1 MTSVLEPPRGRKR
14 PDATTPGDADSVP
27 PTSPVDLSPAR
38 PEGGAGLSART
49 IALVVGAVF
58 YVGSFIVFRHVL
70 TAIPSVLNGDAVI
83 AGDELVP
90 FFNPRSQLLEQ
101 AEGQFNELV
110 NGYEF
115 RVRYAFLTTWLR
127 YYKVLPFAILLVIP
141 SMFWAVYLTV
151 ARFMDKV
158 FKSLSSQAIYLA
170 TAFPVTLI
178 YLIMTY
184 SKVTHFYTLILGLVL
199 MTISSL
205 WMLYALLFAGRKWK
219 RYMVLSSVATLLNPA
234 IHYLILF
241 SLFFAITIVT
251 LLIGEIGRWIRRGGP
266 ARVLLLPR
274 RVRRLVV
281 ESGRRR
287 RVRAALRNAA
297 GTTVGRSFLA
307 FLLYVVITLIPY
319 ALFVKYV
326 ALAGVTNLSD
336 TVPGDFYFIQDA
348 SVSWLHLLSWDLAGI
363 TDKILFG
370 DYLAKVPRYPD
381 AVYTLLLLVPLL
393 VPPVRRRLFPTR
405 PHRQLLGVIYV
416 AIAFALWATIGYAE
430 PLWFPTFHRTLAN
443 IAIAANA
450 SHSTI
455 GNLVVT
461 VAGTIVQVLRFPHRF
476 QLILFMLAPLVMSL
490 TLAYL
495 IDMVGGFWART
506 AAGPGVSRG
515 TTSRGVSRRRPA
527 QPSTRRARHRRPSRR
542 RVSGRPP
549 RDPGRVAARSA
560 LFLRLLATA
569 CIAAVFFTPFWSSD
583 PYRTVFASG
592 DMAGFLAPFPLGDLK
607 ELKQALN
614 ELPEG
619 KTVVLPPTETAKLVG
634 DENGIDHKFI
644 DKFFIYYLDKP
655 SFYYGLTGDVKNKFE
670 FFLIL
675 RGLYYQQD
683 WWINE
688 ARDIGVRY
696 IVVNRKIHNNGGVG
710 AEYLPNVE
718 SYVEPG
724 LKRLSEDVALRF
736 ENSSYALYEITDQ
749 PKANRPTLLVDSS
762 WQSYLNLIFHRRNL
776 SRCYKFEYT
785 PYYDAAKAEPGA
797 PIQLLTDDVHTSAVD
812 LYLLN
817 HPEAVTQPDT
827 RMFAF
832 NPNIVASSYYLS
844 PMFRSFLLFS
854 NTKWN
859 RTNMITPGVFG
870 TLRGSFIGVPR
881 ATQFNLPVKVKTA
894 GRYRVLMRT
903 ADTANSV
910 RITSPSLSYDKT
922 FELRSPASNVQLFN
936 TAEVYNSDRQ
946 PVDTSAMSVTQIE
959 EAIPDTLVPVNFGYS
974 YQDLGVVDAP
984 AGTHTFSVDKTDGN
998 PMLVE
1003 GMMLI
1008 PEDTYETLTLPSNV
1022 TPITDPKTLDCSEH
1036 TETAGTTDGYV
1047 DPAANPEH
1055 ANLTQDEL
1063 LNLAAADVQ
1072 DLTPGPG
1079 GVVGPTWLGLAA
1091 TGLLLMLSTLLV
1103 RWRSRRRIEDDGLN
1117 GDDGHRDDLLDTDDH
1132 LGDQQPDD
1140 HDPDDG
1146 GSPPTAAGEPSAPPP
1161 TEAGHDH

>member
-1 MTSVLEPPRGRKR
+1 MVRGRTSPAR
-14 PDATTPGDADSVP
+14 NGEPGDATSAAEP
-27 PTSPVDLSPAR
+27 APTRPA
-38 PEGGAGLSART
+38 GGAGLSART

-58 YVGSFIVFRHVL
+58 YIGSLIIFRHVL
-70 TAIPSVLNGDAVI
+70 TAIPSVLRGDAVI

-90 FFNPRSQLLEQ
+90 FFNPHSQLLDQ

-141 SMFWAVYLTV
+141 SLFWAVYLTV

-158 FKSLSSQAIYLA
+158 FTSLSTQAIYLA
-170 TAFPVTLI
+170 VAFPVTLI

-219 RYMVLSSVATLLNPA
+219 RYMLLASVATLLNPA

-241 SLFFAITIVT
+241 SLFFGITIVT
-251 LLIGEIGRWIRRGGP
+251 LLVGEIGRWIRRGGP
-266 ARVLLLPR
+266 ARLRLLPG

-281 ESGRRR
+281 ESGRLRR
-287 RVRAALRNAA
+287 ARGAVGQAA
-297 GTTVGRSFLA
+297 GTVVGRCFLA
-307 FLLYVVITLIPY
+307 GVLYVLVTLIPY

-348 SVSWLHLLSWDLAGI
+348 SVSWLHLISWDLAGI

-370 DYLAKVPRYPD
+370 DYLAKVPRYPG
-381 AVYTLLLLVPLL
+381 AVYTVLIFIPLL
-393 VPPVRRRLFPTR
+393 VPPIRRRLFPTR
-405 PHRQLLGVIYV
+405 PHRQLLGVMYV
-416 AIAFALWATIGYAE
+416 AIAFALWATIGYAQ

-443 IAIAANA
+443 LAIAANA
-450 SHSTI
+450 SHSSI

-461 VAGTIVQVLRFPHRF
+461 AAGTVVQVLRFPHRF
-476 QLILFMLAPLVMSL
+476 QLILFMLAPMVMSL
-490 TLAYL
+490 TLAYF
-495 IDMVGGFWART
+495 IDTVGGRWART
-506 AAGPGVSRG
+506 AA
-515 TTSRGVSRRRPA
+515 
-527 QPSTRRARHRRPSRR
+527 RPSKGKIR
-542 RVSGRPP
+542 SGADAAPASPP
-549 RDPGRVAARSA
+549 QPRNPARATARSG
-560 LFLRLLATA
+560 LLLRLLATA
-569 CIAAVFFTPFWSSD
+569 CVAAVFFTPFWSSN

-614 ELPEG
+614 KLPEG

-634 DENGIDHKFI
+634 DENGVDHKFI

-655 SFYYGLTGDVKNKFE
+655 SYYYGLTGDVKNKFE

-688 ARDIGVRY
+688 ARDISVRY

-724 LKRLSEDVALRF
+724 LKRLEDDIALRF
-736 ENSSYALYEITDQ
+736 ENDSYALYEITDQ
-749 PKANRPTLLVDSS
+749 PKPNRPTLLVDSS
-762 WQSYLNLIFHRRNL
+762 WQSYLNLVFHRRNL

-797 PIQLLTDDVHTSAVD
+797 PIQLLTDDPHTSAID
-812 LYLLN
+812 LYLLD
-817 HPEAVTQPDT
+817 HPTAISPPDT

-894 GRYRVLMRT
+894 GRYRLLMRT
-903 ADTANSV
+903 ADTANTV
-910 RITSPSLSYDKT
+910 HVTSPTLSYDKT
-922 FELRSPASNVQLFN
+922 FELRSPASNVQFFN
-936 TAEVYNSDRQ
+936 TAEVYNADRK
-946 PVDTSAMSVTQIE
+946 PVDTAAMSVPQLE
-959 EAIPDTLVPVNFGYS
+959 AAIPDTLVPVNFGYS
-974 YQDLGVVDAP
+974 YQDLGVIDAP
-984 AGTHTFSVDKTDGN
+984 AGAHTFSVDKTDDN

-1008 PEDTYETLTLPSNV
+1008 PEDTYDTLALPSNV
-1022 TPITDPKTLDCSEH
+1022 TPITDPDTLGCSEH

-1063 LNLAAADVQ
+1063 LNLAAADVS

-1091 TGLLLMLSTLLV
+1091 TGLLLFLSGLLV
-1103 RWRSRRRIEDDGLN
+1103 RWRARRA
-1117 GDDGHRDDLLDTDDH
+1117 TDDDDP
-1132 LGDQQPDD
+1132 GDLDLTKGPAQDD
-1140 HDPDDG
+1140 RTDDAPQN
-1146 GSPPTAAGEPSAPPP
+1146 PPM
-1161 TEAGHDH
+1161 EAGR

>member
-1 MTSVLEPPRGRKR
+1 MIGVVRGDTAATGAVD
-14 PDATTPGDADSVP
+14 PEATALAVDAP
-27 PTSPVDLSPAR
+27 PAR
-38 PEGGAGLSART
+38 PVGGQGLSART
-49 IALVVGAVF
+49 IALVVGASL
-58 YVGSFIVFRHVL
+58 YIGSFIVFRHVL
-70 TAIPSVLNGDAVI
+70 TAIPSVLRGDAVI

-101 AEGQFNELV
+101 AAGQFNELV

-127 YYKVLPFAILLVIP
+127 YYKVLPFAIVLVIP
-141 SMFWAVYLTV
+141 TMFWAVYLTV

-158 FKSLSSQAIYLA
+158 FTTLSTQAIYLA

-184 SKVTHFYTLILGLVL
+184 SKITHFYTLILGLVL

-219 RYMVLSSVATLLNPA
+219 RWMVLSSVATLLNPA

-241 SLFFAITIVT
+241 SLFFGITVVT
-251 LLIGEIGRWIRRGGP
+251 LTVGEIGRWIRRGGP
-266 ARVLLLPR
+266 ARVRLLPGR
-274 RVRRLVV
+274 IRLLIFH
-281 ESGRRR
+281 SGRWRR
-287 RVRAALRNAA
+287 GRAAVRHGA
-297 GTTVGRSFLA
+297 GTVIGRCISA
-307 FLLYVVITLIPY
+307 GVLYGLITLIPY
-319 ALFVKYV
+319 ALFVKYI

-363 TDKILFG
+363 TDKILYG
-370 DYLAKVPRYPD
+370 DYLAKVPRYLN
-381 AVYTLLLLVPLL
+381 ALYTILIAIPLL

-405 PHRQLLGVIYV
+405 PHRQLLGVMYV
-416 AIAFALWATIGYAE
+416 AIAFALWATIGYAQ

-443 IAIAANA
+443 LAIAANS
-450 SHSTI
+450 SHSAI
-455 GNLVVT
+455 GNLIVT
-461 VAGTIVQVLRFPHRF
+461 GAGTVVQVLRFPHRF

-490 TLAYL
+490 TLAYF
-495 IDMVGGFWART
+495 IDTIGGRWART
-506 AAGPGVSRG
+506 AA
-515 TTSRGVSRRRPA
+515 RPTA
-527 QPSTRRARHRRPSRR
+527 HPAPARHRLGAQR
-542 RVSGRPP
+542 P
-549 RDPGRVAARSA
+549 RDRAGATARSG
-560 LFLRLLATA
+560 LLLRLLATA
-569 CIAAVFFTPFWSSD
+569 CVAAVFFTPFWSSD
-583 PYRTVFASG
+583 PYRRVFASG

-607 ELKQALN
+607 ELKHALN

-619 KTVVLPPTETAKLVG
+619 KTVVIPPTETAKLVG
-634 DENGIDHKFI
+634 DENGVDHKFI

-688 ARDIGVRY
+688 ARDIGIRY
-696 IVVNRKIHNNGGVG
+696 IVVNRKIHDNGGVG
-710 AEYLPNVE
+710 AEYLPKVE
-718 SYVEPG
+718 TYVEPA
-724 LKRLSEDVALRF
+724 LKRLEDDVALRF
-736 ENSSYALYEITDQ
+736 ENDSYALYEITDQ
-749 PKANRPTLLVDSS
+749 AKTDRPTLLVDSS
-762 WQSYLNLIFHRRNL
+762 WQSYLNLVFNRRNL

-785 PYYDAAKAEPGA
+785 PYYDAAKATPGA
-797 PIQLLTDDVHTSAVD
+797 PIQLLTDDVHTSAID
-812 LYLLN
+812 LYLLD
-817 HPEAVTQPDT
+817 HPEAITPPDT

-844 PMFRSFLLFS
+844 PMFRAFLLFS

-881 ATQFNLPVKVKTA
+881 ATEFNLPVKVKKP

-910 RITSPSLSYDKT
+910 RITSPSLGYDKT
-922 FELRSPASNVQLFN
+922 VELRSPATNVQFFN
-936 TAEVYNSDRQ
+936 AADVYESNRK
-946 PVDTSAMSVTQIE
+946 PVDTSSMTLAE
-959 EAIPDTLVPVNFGYS
+959 LEAAIPDTLVPVNFGYS
-974 YQDLGVVDAP
+974 YQDLGVIDAK
-984 AGTHTFSVDKTDGN
+984 AGTHNFSVDKSDGN

-1003 GMMLI
+1003 GMMLV
-1008 PEDTYETLTLPSNV
+1008 PEETYQNLALPSNV
-1022 TPITDPKTLDCSEH
+1022 TPITDPNKLGCSER
-1036 TETAGTTDGYV
+1036 TTSTGTTDGYV

-1072 DLTPGPG
+1072 DLTPGEG
-1079 GVVGPTWLGLAA
+1079 GVVGPTWLGLGA
-1091 TGLLLMLSTLLV
+1091 TGLLLLLSVLLV
-1103 RWRSRRRIEDDGLN
+1103 RWRARRATEDDG
-1117 GDDGHRDDLLDTDDH
+1117 
-1132 LGDQQPDD
+1132 P
-1140 HDPDDG
+1140 
-1146 GSPPTAAGEPSAPPP
+1146 SAAGATPHDGDRSATVPSEQLAVNDPHPVAGPPAPADDSPDPP
-1161 TEAGHDH
+1161 SMEAGR

>member
-1 MTSVLEPPRGRKR
+1 MTSQTEP
-14 PDATTPGDADSVP
+14 S
-27 PTSPVDLSPAR
+27 TSLSPLDSSDTPTAPVEAPTR
-38 PEGGAGLSART
+38 PEGGKGLRPRT
-49 IALVVGAVF
+49 IALVAGAFF
-58 YVGSFIVFRHVL
+58 YIGSFVVFRDVL

-101 AEGQFNELV
+101 AAGEFNELV

-141 SMFWAVYLTV
+141 TLFWVVYLTV

-158 FKSLSSQAIYLA
+158 FTTLSSQAIYLA
-170 TAFPVTLI
+170 TVFPVTLI
-178 YLIMTY
+178 YLIMVY
-184 SKVTHFYTLILGLVL
+184 SKITHFYTLILGLVL
-199 MTISSL
+199 MTISAM

-219 RYMVLSSVATLLNPA
+219 RYMVLSSLATLFNPA

-241 SLFFAITIVT
+241 SLFFGITVVT
-251 LLIGEIGRWIRRGGP
+251 LSIGEIGRWIRRGGP
-266 ARVLLLPR
+266 ARVRLLPG
-274 RVRRLVV
+274 RVRRLILQ
-281 ESGRRR
+281 SGRWR
-287 RVRAALRNAA
+287 RVRSAIRHGA
-297 GTTVGRSFLA
+297 GTVIGRCISA
-307 FLLYVVITLIPY
+307 GVLYGLITLIPY

-381 AVYTLLLLVPLL
+381 ALYTVLLFAPLA
-393 VPPVRRRLFPTR
+393 VPPIRRRLFATR

-416 AIAFALWATIGYAE
+416 AIAFALWATIGYAQ

-495 IDMVGGFWART
+495 IDLVGGSWAR
-506 AAGPGVSRG
+506 AFSASPI
-515 TTSRGVSRRRPA
+515 P
-527 QPSTRRARHRRPSRR
+527 RRAVPVRGIIGRSTAHLSSRLRFRFPARP
-542 RVSGRPP
+542 RPP
-549 RDPGRVAARSA
+549 RRPRKPGKVAGRSG
-560 LFLRLLATA
+560 LVLRLLATV
-569 CIAAVFFTPFWSSD
+569 CIASVFFMPFWSSN
-583 PYRTVFASG
+583 PYRSVFASG
-592 DMAGFLAPFPLGDLK
+592 DMANFLSPFPLGDLK
-607 ELKQALN
+607 ELKHALN
-614 ELPEG
+614 GLPEG
-619 KTVVLPPTETAKLVG
+619 KTVVIPPTETAKLVG

-675 RGLYYQQD
+675 RGLYYKQD

-696 IVVNRKIHNNGGVG
+696 IVVNRKIHDNGGVG

-718 SYVEPG
+718 SFVEPG
-724 LKRLSEDVALRF
+724 LKRLADDVALRF
-736 ENSSYALYEITDQ
+736 ENDSYALYEITDQ
-749 PKANRPTLLVDSS
+749 AKPNRPTLLVDSS
-762 WQSYLNLIFHRRNL
+762 WQSYLNLVFHRRNL

-785 PYYDAAKAEPGA
+785 PYYDAAKAVPGA
-797 PIQLLTDDVHTSAVD
+797 PIQLLTDDVHTSAID
-812 LYLLN
+812 LYLLD
-817 HPEAVTQPDT
+817 HPTAVSPPDT

-859 RTNMITPGVFG
+859 RTNIITPGVFG
-870 TLRGSFIGVPR
+870 TLRGSLIGVPR
-881 ATQFNLPVKVKTA
+881 ATQFNIPVKVKTA

-910 RITSPSLSYDKT
+910 RITSPTLSYDKS
-922 FELRSPASNVQLFN
+922 FELRPPAGDVQFFN
-936 TAEVYNSDRQ
+936 TADVYKPDRK
-946 PVDTSAMSVTQIE
+946 PVDTSSMSVAEIE
-959 EAIPDTLVPVNFGYS
+959 TAIPDSLVPVNFGYS
-974 YQDLGVVDAP
+974 YQDLGVVDAK
-984 AGTHTFSVDKTDGN
+984 AGAHTFSVDKTDGN

-1003 GMMLI
+1003 GMMMI
-1008 PEDTYETLTLPSNV
+1008 PEATYQTLTLPANV
-1022 TPITDPKTLDCSEH
+1022 TPITDPNKLECSER

-1047 DPAANPEH
+1047 DPAANPAH
-1055 ANLTQDEL
+1055 ADLTQDEL
-1063 LNLAAADVQ
+1063 LALAAADVK
-1072 DLTPGPG
+1072 DLSPGTGG
-1079 GVVGPTWLGLAA
+1079 GVGETWLGLAA
-1091 TGLLLMLSTLLV
+1091 TGLLLMLSALLV
-1103 RWRSRRRIEDDGLN
+1103 RWRSRRATEDDDPQQA
-1117 GDDGHRDDLLDTDDH
+1117 DDDE
-1132 LGDQQPDD
+1132 PD
-1140 HDPDDG
+1140 HDQPG
-1146 GSPPTAAGEPSAPPP
+1146 GNRSPM
-1161 TEAGHDH
+1161 EAGQ